1 MNYTW
6 ADVTKKSLNTC
17 GVRYFIPGSLQQV
30 TQICFRHKLSHNKG
44 TLFCFETEK
53 QIIQRRVI
61 SLKTPVSARSHAR
74 AERYLPEIWFH
85 TNPPSQQEGGK
96 PVSTYSSSVNY
107 HKWTSNT
114 HTHTHNLVF
123 HGRRHQWRHLE
134 KCNCV
139 TWPSNLSSAWPIKLL
154 LSLHLVD
161 EDAEII
167 QFLFHLYVNPIL
179 YS

>member
-1 MNYTW
+1 MSFCSTTLHYCCFLPPLWRHAAMNYTW

-53 QIIQRRVI
+53 QIIQTLKPFVTRSNKVCPRAVI

-85 TNPPSQQEGGK
+85 TNPPTQQEGGK

-114 HTHTHNLVF
+114 HTHTISCF
-123 HGRRHQWRHLE
+123 M
-134 KCNCV
+134 
-139 TWPSNLSSAWPIKLL
+139 A
-154 LSLHLVD
+154 
-161 EDAEII
+161 EDISGEM
-167 QFLFHLYVNPIL
+167 
-179 YS
+179 